1 MASTS
6 ARLLNTPAP
15 LSKVIVTGAAGGV
28 GSALTAALG
37 ELGCAVIGI
46 DQPGATQSVPNPSL
60 LIEADLT
67 DQRDA
72 ANAVGSAVERMGGW
86 TVSLLPQH

>member
-6 ARLLNTPAP
+6 AGLLNTPAP
-15 LSKVIVTGAAGGV
+15 LSRVIVTGAAGGV

-46 DQPGATQSVPNPSL
+46 DQPGTTQSVQDPSL

-67 DQRDA
+67 DQRAA
-72 ANAVGSAVERMGGW
+72 ANAVGSAVERLGGW
-86 TVSLLPQH
+86 TVLLLPQQ